1 MQHSFLT
8 TLSIKINITTT
19 SLVRPCVSTS
29 DILPHNVAAGPET
42 REFLQQ
48 VVDVLLDFVK
58 ASNDRSEKVLEFH
71 HPEEMKRLLDLDV
84 PDTAL
89 PLQQL
94 VQDCATTLKYQVKT
108 GEYEGVALQ
117 IQLIFSTNGGDTIA
131 ANLGLLLTVS

>member
-1 MQHSFLT
+1 MEI
-8 TLSIKINITTT
+8 IKTNM
-19 SLVRPCVSTS
+19 SLPPRLSTS

-58 ASNDRSEKVLEFH
+58 ASNDRNEKVLEFH

-84 PDTAL
+84 PDSAL

-108 GEYEGVALQ
+108 GEYDGEVASNTAAVLG
-117 IQLIFSTNGGDTIA
+117 FWTFHKNGGDTIA
-131 ANLGLLLTVS
+131 ANLWLLLTVS